1 MYPKQLSSKDIK
13 DGGTPLHWA
22 KSREVIEML
31 LEVNTNINA
40 KNFKGKIVYFL
51 ISSRT
56 NAIGLKEHE
65 K

>member
-22 KSREVIEML
+22 KSREVVEML

-40 KNFKGKIVYFL
+40 KNFKGKFFYFIVL
-51 ISSRT
+51 SSANRS
-56 NAIGLKEHE
+56 IGFKEH
-65 K
+65 